1 MADHTVDQKVMD
13 ELIVACIGP
22 AADSNWL
29 AEGDESLWA
38 SSVAKRAC
46 ALAEAIYAQRQACIE
61 ERAKADGD
69 RRQKE
74 AGRVRG
80 SKVLQIKPEDMTG
93 GVP

>member
-1 MADHTVDQKVMD
+1 MADHTVDQRVMD

-22 AADSNWL
+22 AAANDNGPSGL
-29 AEGDESLWA
+29 SWA
-38 SSVAKRAC
+38 QRVAASAC
-46 ALAEAIYAQRQACIE
+46 NLAEAIYAQRQRCIE

-69 RRQKE
+69 RREKE

-93 GVP
+93 GMP

>member
-13 ELIVACIGP
+13 ELIVACAIACVPRTGSP
-22 AADSNWL
+22 PVNPDI
-29 AEGDESLWA
+29 
-38 SSVAKRAC
+38 VANDVC
-46 ALAEAIYAQRQACIE
+46 SFAEAIYKQRQACIE

-93 GVP
+93 GMP

>member
-22 AADSNWL
+22 AAAIECALRDERSL
-29 AEGDESLWA
+29 KERIAES
-38 SSVAKRAC
+38 AC
-46 ALAEAIYAQRQACIE
+46 NLAEAIYAQRQACIE
-61 ERAKADGD
+61 ERVKADGD

-93 GVP
+93 GMP